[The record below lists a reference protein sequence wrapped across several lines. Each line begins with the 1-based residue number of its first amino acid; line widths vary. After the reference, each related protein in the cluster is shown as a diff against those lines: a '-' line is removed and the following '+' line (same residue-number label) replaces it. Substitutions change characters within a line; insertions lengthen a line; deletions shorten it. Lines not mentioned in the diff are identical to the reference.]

1 MFQYAH
7 FLLNYFLNFSDVLPI
22 PAHDVLDTSYN
33 QSSSFVQLHNPKIP
47 INLTTNT
54 IFAIY
59 NHSYHS
65 VKPFPVIIPIPFTQA
80 FLNPTKNPNDH
91 QTSFLTN
98 PKIHLN
104 NMGTST
110 TNNKHDTMNNIM
122 HPHRSSNSGY
132 DIMQHHHHLST
143 REQND
148 KMFPSRRKP
157 YHNIMEI
164 GENDDLILRLQFYFY
179 FFFLPLPLSRFR
191 FFNFIFCR

>member
-1 MFQYAH
+1 M
-7 FLLNYFLNFSDVLPI
+7 
-22 PAHDVLDTSYN
+22 DTSTN
-33 QSSSFVQLHNPKIP
+33 QSSYVPLHNPNIQ
-47 INLTTNT
+47 INLTNETFRN
-54 IFAIY
+54 I
-59 NHSYHS
+59 NHSNNPLNNVTPS
-65 VKPFPVIIPIPFTQA
+65 IIPIPFTLA
-80 FLNPTKNPNDH
+80 SRNPTKNPIANYH
-91 QTSFLTN
+91 LTSLLTN

-148 KMFPSRRKP
+148 KKFPSTWRKP

-164 GENDDLILRLQFYFY
+164 GENDDLILRLPFYFRF
-179 FFFLPLPLSRFR
+179 FFFL
-191 FFNFIFCR
+191 NFIFVDSTHCTIAS

>member
-1 MFQYAH
+1 M
-7 FLLNYFLNFSDVLPI
+7 
-22 PAHDVLDTSYN
+22 DTSTN
-33 QSSSFVQLHNPKIP
+33 QSSYVPLHNPNIQ
-47 INLTTNT
+47 INLTNETFRN
-54 IFAIY
+54 I
-59 NHSYHS
+59 NHSNNPLNNVTPS
-65 VKPFPVIIPIPFTQA
+65 IIPIPFTLA
-80 FLNPTKNPNDH
+80 SRNPTKNPIANYH
-91 QTSFLTN
+91 LTSLLTN

-148 KMFPSRRKP
+148 KKFPSTWRKP

-164 GENDDLILRLQFYFY
+164 GENDDLILRLPFYFRF
-179 FFFLPLPLSRFR
+179 FFFLTLFL
-191 FFNFIFCR
+191 